1 MKNNQSEI
9 INFIKKNKERLS
21 EITQNKLL
29 TESQMIK
36 FVRDCSIIVSGA
48 VTGDPSKFKQLNW
61 INSDE
66 LAEQQKILFHPFRL
80 LPIYIA
86 IEQCSL
92 HITPTSTIYRDTFFD
107 FLKQYMNRHP
117 KLEVIKEKVNE
128 YDLIS
133 SLAIILE
140 PLYWPFITSQK
151 SFSTFYD
158 ETKFDNLVN
167 SYQKDVHNLLKKLDV
182 EFWSK
187 AHTELRCIA
196 AKLDGNENL
205 YVLLRLSPWE
215 KRKKLKS
222 HIAAAL
228 WIRHIAEVIRL
239 GFQSIHGVEWPEED
253 IAFGQWP
260 KEARERAY
268 GSIAPIKD
276 SAKSKPHLAFE
287 FGLHTGSIVRW
298 YLEGETEYF
307 AANHMLPGASNV
319 GIELINLKGAVGKE
333 RANAA
338 LRLSDNLKQDR
349 KLRRLSF
356 ITFDTDV
363 RPVVKA
369 INQQLS
375 NKGIVGYVNANSPDF
390 EFGNFTLTEL
400 IKVVCQLESENDND
414 VSRIKEEDWSE
425 VKTGKAFEAKYKSFP
440 YVSNNVLKGPK
451 WGVALAKYMLEKPY
465 IAETQTIRPF
475 YETFR
480 NSLIA
485 LRVKYEYQ
493 EQYFRI
499 EPNTFTLKRLNQN
512 EN

>member
-1 MKNNQSEI
+1 MKNNQNEI
-9 INFIKKNKERLS
+9 INFIKEKKKLLS

-29 TESQMIK
+29 TEPQMRK
-36 FVRDCSIIVSGA
+36 FIHDCSINVSGGLP
-48 VTGDPSKFKQLNW
+48 GDLSRFKKLNW

-66 LAEQQKILFHPFRL
+66 LPEQHRILFHPFRL
-80 LPIYIA
+80 LPIYVA

-92 HITPTSTIYRDTFFD
+92 RITPTSTIDRDNFFN
-107 FLKQYMNRHP
+107 FLKQYMDAHP
-117 KLEVIKEKVNE
+117 SLEVIKGKVNK

-140 PLYWPFITSQK
+140 PLYWPEITSKK
-151 SFSTFYD
+151 SFSIFYD
-158 ETKFDNLVN
+158 EAKFDNIVN
-167 SYQKDVHNLLKKLDV
+167 SYQKDVHKLLEKLDV
-182 EFWSK
+182 EYWSK
-187 AHTELRCIA
+187 VHEGLRYTA
-196 AKLDGNENL
+196 AELDGNENL
-205 YVLLRLSPWE
+205 YILLRLSPWE

-253 IAFGQWP
+253 IAFGQWT

-268 GSIAPIKD
+268 GSIVPIKD

-319 GIELINLKGAVGKE
+319 GIELINLKGAVGNEKG
-333 RANAA
+333 NAA

-400 IKVVCQLESENDND
+400 IEVVCQLESENDND

>member
-1 MKNNQSEI
+1 MKNNQNEI
-9 INFIKKNKERLS
+9 ISFINKNKELLS
-21 EITQNKLL
+21 DITQNKLL

-36 FVRDCSIIVSGA
+36 FARDCSITVGGA
-48 VTGDPSKFKQLNW
+48 VTGDPSKFKRLNW
-61 INSDE
+61 ISSDE
-66 LAEQQKILFHPFRL
+66 LAEQHRVVFHPFRL

-92 HITPTSTIYRDTFFD
+92 SITPTSTIDRDNFFD
-107 FLKQYMNRHP
+107 FLKQYMNTHP
-117 KLEVIKEKVNE
+117 KLEAIKKRVNE

-140 PLYWPFITSQK
+140 PLYWPCITSQK

-239 GFQSIHGVEWPEED
+239 GFESIHKVEWPEED
-253 IAFGQWP
+253 IAFSQWTS
-260 KEARERAY
+260 EARERAY
-268 GSIAPIKD
+268 GSIFPIKD

-333 RANAA
+333 KANAA

-369 INQQLS
+369 INQQLTK
-375 NKGIVGYVNANSPDF
+375 NVIVGYVNANNPDF
-390 EFGNFTLTEL
+390 EFGNFTLNEL
-400 IKVVCQLESENDND
+400 IEVVCQLEIENDND

-425 VKTGKAFEAKYKSFP
+425 VKTGKAFEAKYKSFS

-465 IAETQTIRPF
+465 IAETQKIRPF

-493 EQYFRI
+493 ERYFRI
-499 EPNTFTLKRLNQN
+499 EPDTFILKNIN
-512 EN
+512 KSES